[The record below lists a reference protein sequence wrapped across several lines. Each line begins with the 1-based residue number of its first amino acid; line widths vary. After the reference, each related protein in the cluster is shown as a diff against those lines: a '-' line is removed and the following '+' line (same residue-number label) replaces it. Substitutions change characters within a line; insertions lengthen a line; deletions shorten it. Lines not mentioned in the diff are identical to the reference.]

1 MRKEKNTIKLKN
13 QRKENSMNFNQKINE
28 LKINLPKAADPVGSY
43 VASKISGKMLFISG
57 QISIDENGQLIKGKV
72 GKDLNTEEGYKAAK
86 RCALSIVAQVKKAC
100 NDDLSIIKSCIKLT
114 GFVNS
119 TDDFVEQ
126 PKVING
132 ASDLI
137 ASIFGDAGM
146 HTRAAVSTNSL
157 PLGVSVEVDAIFELK

>member
-1 MRKEKNTIKLKN
+1 MSYDNKL
-13 QRKENSMNFNQKINE
+13 NE
-28 LKINLPKAADPVGSY
+28 LNIILPEAKAPVGNY
-43 VASKISGKMLFISG
+43 VAVKTSGKMLFVSG

-72 GKDLNTEEGYKAAK
+72 GKDLDTEGGYNAAK

-100 NDDLSIIKSCIKLT
+100 GGDLSKVKSCIKLT

-119 TDDFVEQ
+119 TEDFTDQ

-137 ASIFGDAGM
+137 ASIFGDSGM
-146 HTRAAVSTNSL
+146 HARAAVSTNSL
-157 PLGVSVEVDAIFELK
+157 PLGVSVEVDAIFELN

>member
-1 MRKEKNTIKLKN
+1 
-13 QRKENSMNFNQKINE
+13 MNFQKKIDE
-28 LKINLPKAADPVGSY
+28 LKIKLPEAKPPVGSY
-43 VASKISGKMLFISG
+43 VATKISGNLLFISG
-57 QISIDENGQLIKGKV
+57 QISITDSGDLIKGKV
-72 GKDLNTEEGYKAAK
+72 GKELSTQDGYEAAK
-86 RCALSIVAQVKKAC
+86 RCGLSIVAQAKVAC
-100 NDDLSIIKSCIKLT
+100 DGDLSKIKSCVKLT

-119 TDDFVEQ
+119 TEDFIEQ

-157 PLGVSVEVDAIFELK
+157 PLGVSVEVDAIFELN

>member
-1 MRKEKNTIKLKN
+1 MSFEEKIK
-13 QRKENSMNFNQKINE
+13 E
-28 LKINLPKAADPVGSY
+28 LKIELPEAKAPVGSY
-43 VASKISGKMLFISG
+43 VATKVSGKLLYVSG
-57 QISIDENGQLIKGKV
+57 QISMNSNGELIKGKV
-72 GKDLNTEEGYKAAK
+72 GKDLTTEEAYKAAE
-86 RCALSIVAQVKKAC
+86 RCGLSIVAQVKNAC
-100 NDDLSIIKSCIKLT
+100 DGDLSKVKSCIKLT

-119 TDDFVEQ
+119 TDDYTEQ

-157 PLGVSVEVDAIFELK
+157 PLGVSVEVDAIFEIN

>member
-1 MRKEKNTIKLKN
+1 MNFERKIEELNIKLPEAK
-13 QRKENSMNFNQKINE
+13 
-28 LKINLPKAADPVGSY
+28 PPVGSY
-43 VASKISGKMLFISG
+43 VATKITGNLLFISG
-57 QISIDENGQLIKGKV
+57 QISIAENGDLIKGKI
-72 GKDLNTEEGYKAAK
+72 GKDLSTEQGYNAAK
-86 RCALSIVAQVKKAC
+86 RCGLSIVAQAKVAC
-100 NDDLSIIKSCIKLT
+100 DGDLSKIKSCLKLT

-119 TDDFVEQ
+119 TDNFTDQ

-157 PLGVSVEVDAIFELK
+157 PLGVSVEVDAIFELN